1 MSADLEPKIAAD
13 GVQEVPLT
21 KARPLLTRLI
31 EQAREDGLDSAL
43 TVRGRRRI
51 YLVTP
56 DFYERA
62 AEDRRTV
69 EALRRYI
76 DEMPDEKRRHKM
88 TNDIE
93 RLRANFAAADADD

>member
-1 MSADLEPKIAAD
+1 MAYTFAMATDQELKIAPD

-43 TVRGRRRI
+43 TVRGRRRA

-56 DFYERA
+56 DFYERTSREHA
-62 AEDRRTV
+62 A
-69 EALRRYI
+69 
-76 DEMPDEKRRHKM
+76 
-88 TNDIE
+88 IE
-93 RLRANFAAADADD
+93 RVREQWPDVFAELFGDLPD